1 MYAWKRVA
9 HWQKPFLNEIFK
21 QLLRERSVF
30 NLPCDKTIDGI
41 CRKNR
46 PPFAAFKSSVFM
58 RYDSNRC
65 PAVFSVGC
73 MLVCCRFIDEYKLL
87 GCVVCQLTHPLIPQL
102 WVTLCSTYLDLGI
115 RKFKEIVTKKGLIA
129 YLFF

>member
-1 MYAWKRVA
+1 M
-9 HWQKPFLNEIFK
+9 
-21 QLLRERSVF
+21 F

-46 PPFAAFKSSVFM
+46 PPFAAFKSSVFV
-58 RYDSNRC
+58 RCDSDRC
-65 PAVFSVGC
+65 SAIFSVGC
-73 MLVCCRFIDEYKLL
+73 LLICGGFIDEYKLF

-102 WVTLCSTYLDLGI
+102 WVALCSTYLDLGI
-115 RKFKEIVTKKGLIA
+115 RKFKEIVIKKEVKA